1 VVVLA
6 ATFTVLGLLPLVF
19 LADLG
24 FAVAFGVLLDT
35 FIVRVVLVSALAYDI
50 GPTIWWPPSKPAA
63 TGQQFPRTGRPPRT
77 RPPADAMTA
86 TTPCIHALSAR
97 QRPTLANLT
106 RRVPRPAAP
115 DIGRHQRAGT
125 DREAD
130 PGRRPRLTRRTT
142 AATHAGSCPAEAPA
156 LYVRRRFRHRQWG
169 RRGTGR
175 PAGRCPPAA
184 R

>member
-1 VVVLA
+1 MVVLA
-6 ATFTVLGLLPLVF
+6 ATFTVLGVLPLVF

-50 GPTIWWPPSKPAA
+50 GPTIWWPPSKLAA

-106 RRVPRPAAP
+106 RRVPRPAALSSV
-115 DIGRHQRAGT
+115 AT

-130 PGRRPRLTRRTT
+130 PGPPARLTRRTT
-142 AATHAGSCPAEAPA
+142 AATHTGSCPAE
-156 LYVRRRFRHRQWG
+156 R
-169 RRGTGR
+169 
-175 PAGRCPPAA
+175 AGAIRSATVQT
-184 R
+184 